1 MLSRIPRVERG
12 RETGGITKYT
22 GEQKEQGVFLESP
35 ADGGEWFQSLSCSD
49 IRAEYRKIIKG
60 KKNTCTRYSR
70 YPLCPEISHYF
81 TVKSAAPRSH

>member
-35 ADGGEWFQSLSCSD
+35 ADGGEWFQSLSSSD
-49 IRAEYRKIIKG
+49 IRAEYRKI
-60 KKNTCTRYSR
+60 
-70 YPLCPEISHYF
+70 
-81 TVKSAAPRSH
+81 